1 MEGLLFYMEGD
12 GTFGLVFVMHERK
25 PVSVFGGKK
34 KNRWGQG
41 SRGGVID
48 GRVGTNEANERLT
61 Y

>member
-34 KNRWGQG
+34 KI
-41 SRGGVID
+41 GG
-48 GRVGTNEANERLT
+48 GRDRVVA
-61 Y
+61 